1 MSIYIITPCS
11 RVQHLESISK
21 TIPNE
26 CIWVIVYDSKY
37 NDQILPYG
45 DIILRPK
52 NVSGSYGKPHI
63 NYALDNLKLTDSDWV
78 YVLDDDNIIHPEWY
92 ENVASLC
99 NDNYNILSW
108 GQLWNDNMLRLR
120 PTKHMVFRAVDQ
132 ASYMWRYGFN
142 PTVRF
147 DESYYGDG
155 TFVETLGQNSHCIYK
170 YISYY
175 NYLSLESLTKEEKLE
190 FDRGTLSHLLS
201 KNIFI

>member
-11 RVQHLESISK
+11 RVEHLETISK

-26 CIWVIVYDSKY
+26 CIWVIVYDSNY
-37 NDQILPYG
+37 NNQILPYG

-52 NVSGSYGKPHI
+52 NVSGNYGKPHI
-63 NYALDNLKLTDSDWV
+63 NYALDNLKLTYSDWV

-92 ENVASLC
+92 ENVTSLC

-108 GQLWNDNMLRLR
+108 GQLWNDKTMRLR

-142 PTVRF
+142 PTIRF
-147 DESYYGDG
+147 DESYFGDG
-155 TFVETLGQNSHCIYK
+155 TFAEKLGQNSHCINK

-175 NYLSLESLTKEEKLE
+175 NYLSLESFTKEEKLE